1 MRDHAPAPTDRPRF
15 RDSTFL
21 LAVAIVALVL
31 GALSLF
37 LRNVERTPSV
47 TATAADE
54 RPATPLPA
62 GPRKYQ

>member
-1 MRDHAPAPTDRPRF
+1 MRDHAPADRPRF

-37 LRNVERTPSV
+37 LQNVERTPSV

-54 RPATPLPA
+54 RPAMPLPA

>member
-1 MRDHAPAPTDRPRF
+1 MSDHPPAPAERPRF

-21 LAVAIVALVL
+21 LAVAILALVL
-31 GALSLF
+31 GALSIYLQ
-37 LRNVERTPSV
+37 NVEHAPSV

-54 RPATPLPA
+54 QPTTPLPA